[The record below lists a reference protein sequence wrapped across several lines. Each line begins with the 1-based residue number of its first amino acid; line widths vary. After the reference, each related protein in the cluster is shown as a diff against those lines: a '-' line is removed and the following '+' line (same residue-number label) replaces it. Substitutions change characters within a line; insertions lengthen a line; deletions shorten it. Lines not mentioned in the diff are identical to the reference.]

1 MSRKKSK
8 SNVAESEELI
18 DNSPQIVESVSDDA
32 RLYEIARL
40 RDLWRVNGLFQ
51 VRGIFDLILKHF
63 PDPIAKS
70 DVNTPFTQDGL
81 DWDLKSIL
89 ATLKRECV
97 GQEALRLD
105 PFAQAVRRQAR
116 KVGISIYVL
125 VALHQMGEEV

>member
-18 DNSPQIVESVSDDA
+18 VNSPQIVESISDDA

-40 RDLWRVNGLFQ
+40 RDLWRYNGLFQ
-51 VRGIFDLILKHF
+51 VYGIFDLILKHF
-63 PDPIAKS
+63 PDAQANS
-70 DVNTPFTQDGL
+70 NVNTPIHYDGL

-89 ATLKRECV
+89 DTLKRECI

-116 KVGISIYVL
+116 KVGISLYVL
-125 VALHQMGEEV
+125 VALKNLGEEV